1 MNRTFEK
8 FINMRL
14 INSFLFIE
22 HAFAGNAIPKA
33 VVDETILHRVGLG
46 KMKGLSLSISY
57 EDS

>member
-1 MNRTFEK
+1 MNQNFEK

-46 KMKGLSLSISY
+46 KMKGWSS
-57 EDS
+57 

>member
-1 MNRTFEK
+1 MNQNFEK

-22 HAFAGNAIPKA
+22 SAFAGNAIPKA

-46 KMKGLSLSISY
+46 KMKGLSL
-57 EDS
+57 

>member
-1 MNRTFEK
+1 
-8 FINMRL
+8 MRL

-46 KMKGLSLSISY
+46 KMKGGVFETIHFL
-57 EDS
+57 